1 MLENKGSMAQV
12 VVEQDVRLKTGAIE
26 IPPSDDPIQAYFA
39 KPKNSGK
46 RPAVIVIHENRGLN
60 PVDVSFFICFLR
72 LYKYLL
78 SMFINDFAP

>member
-1 MLENKGSMAQV
+1 MAQV

-26 IPPSDDPIQAYFA
+26 IPPPDGPIQAYFA

-60 PVDVSFFICFLR
+60 PVDVSFFYTFLGYTNIC
-72 LYKYLL
+72 YLCL
-78 SMFINDFAP
+78 LMILHLDIYS